1 MSREGERRG
10 PKPGDASRP
19 RHINRP
25 SGAGVGGDCAAI
37 RAIVHG
43 HCDVRVGC
51 PFVSRRLRRLPLL
64 VSLVALG
71 CDAGGSRAADT
82 AVVAVERD
90 DFGGELPRFTAPPR
104 RIVSMNPATTDLL
117 FAVHAGPRIVGRS
130 KWDLYPDSAALV
142 PSLGDALRPNVEA
155 VLGARPDLVILYAS
169 ADNRPAYDRLREAN
183 VAVVALRIDR
193 IEHFDRTA
201 RLLGRLT
208 GNAEAGGLVA
218 DSVQRTVARVRAA
231 TQGLAR
237 PRVFWRIWDAPLI
250 TIGRGSFLSQ
260 LVDIAGARNVYEDIE
275 APSQQVTFEDVVRR
289 DPEFVLVGPEGG
301 AVVAQD
307 PAWRAIRAVREG
319 RVRIVD
325 TTLVGRPSVR
335 LGEAAV
341 HLAQLL
347 HPGIEVR

>member
-1 MSREGERRG
+1 
-10 PKPGDASRP
+10 
-19 RHINRP
+19 
-25 SGAGVGGDCAAI
+25 
-37 RAIVHG
+37 VH
-43 HCDVRVGC
+43 
-51 PFVSRRLRRLPLL
+51 RRLRLL
-64 VSLVALG
+64 ALLLG
-71 CDAGGSRAADT
+71 IAAPACDADESRRAENAA
-82 AVVAVERD
+82 ARIERD
-90 DFGGELPRFTAPPR
+90 DFGGEMPRFASPPQ

-117 FAVHAGPRIVGRS
+117 FAVHAGPRVVGRS
-130 KWDLYPDSAALV
+130 KWDLYPDSARRV
-142 PSLGDALRPNVEA
+142 PSLGDALRPSVES

-169 ADNRPAYDRLREAN
+169 EDNRPAYDRLRDAGIG
-183 VAVVALRIDR
+183 VVALRIDR
-193 IEHFDRTA
+193 IEHFDRAA

-208 GNAEAGGLVA
+208 GNPEAGGHVA
-218 DSVQRTVARVRAA
+218 DSVQRTIARVRAA
-231 TQGLAR
+231 THGLPR

-260 LVDIAGARNVYEDIE
+260 LVDIAGARNVYEDI
-275 APSQQVTFEDVVRR
+275 ASPSQQVTFEDVVRR

-301 AVVAQD
+301 EIVARD

-347 HPGIEVR
+347 HPGVDIR